1 MKLMIDIHE
10 SIIEHI
16 KDGSFG
22 ARPDD
27 RYTLVTAVMNSTSPL
42 KGKWTVV
49 PIGGYMLL
57 HQCSNCLRHSVV
69 KSKYC
74 PNCGIKMEVKENA
87 SDN

>member
-1 MKLMIDIHE
+1 MKLTIDIPE

-22 ARPDD
+22 ARLDD
-27 RYTLVTAVMNSTSPL
+27 RYTFITAVMDNTPSP
-42 KGKWTVV
+42 KGRWTIA

-74 PNCGIKMEVKENA
+74 PNCGVKMVESEE
-87 SDN
+87 